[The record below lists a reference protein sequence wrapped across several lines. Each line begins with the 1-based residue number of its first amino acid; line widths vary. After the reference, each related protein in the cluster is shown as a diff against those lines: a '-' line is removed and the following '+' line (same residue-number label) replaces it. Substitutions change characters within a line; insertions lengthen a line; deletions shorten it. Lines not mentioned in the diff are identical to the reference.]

1 MRFLACITL
10 ALVAVTSLSP
20 VNAQQAEKRVALVI
34 GNAAY
39 QPEALPTPANDAG
52 LIAQTL
58 QAAGFDVVGA
68 RDLDQ
73 DTLRRTF
80 REFLDKVSASGPDS
94 VAVIYL
100 GGYGVQLEGEN
111 YFVPVDAKLARDTD
125 VPLETLRL
133 SDYIRPL
140 AALKIKAGIVIL
152 DAARANPFAR
162 SDQPLASGLALVE
175 PEPHMLIAFNAAP
188 GTVAPQEAGP
198 YGAYAQALA
207 EMIRT
212 GGLPLAEVFDR
223 TRLRVNEMTKGGEVP
238 WSASKIEAP
247 FMFFDRAP
255 DAPPPTASNEQIA
268 AMRARPIRDLDA
280 QEAYVAALERDTL
293 RGYLDFLAAY
303 PNDPMARRVRAIVAA
318 RREAIT
324 WRHTRSIDTPQA
336 YWSYLRRYPRGP
348 HVADAH
354 RRLAYLAAAFEPPP
368 MFTAI
373 DYDVPPP
380 PEDEVVYFRRPV
392 LVFDD
397 PDYGFA
403 PPPPPPVFFLPP
415 PPPDFVV
422 LAPPPPVFAAF
433 VLPVPDYVPMP
444 AYYSPP
450 PYVAPPPPNVIYN
463 NIHNTV
469 VVNNTTNM
477 VTITRPG
484 GQAQTVTPA
493 QALAPQPVSATPA
506 ATPSATQQPAA
517 QQPATSASGTPSTPT
532 APGIA
537 ATSPHGVSPGVA
549 AAGAA
554 VAGAALLAPAL
565 PKTVAKKAAVTAPH
579 QSPQVPVQQTK
590 PPAPGSQPAAT
601 QPDHTPTSP
610 DRKSTTAPL
619 PGTPGGQPLPSVN
632 GRSQEIP
639 HQPLHPATQTA
650 PVQSGGKAIAQPGPS
665 PSSQRSPPAQPAK
678 QDTGVKPAVTSP
690 QTPASPGHKSALQPL
705 PGAPGAQSLP
715 SVNGKPPILGQPQ
728 HPTTTP
734 ASPTPS
740 GKAAVQPLPGP
751 GGQPGS
757 PTQPPKQDAGAK
769 PAVVTPPLSP
779 ASPGQKSAV
788 QPLPGVPSAQSPPS
802 VNGKPPIPGQPQHP
816 QMQQHT
822 PAPPPVSPAQSGG
835 KAALHP
841 LPSPHNQS
849 SRPVSPVQAPQQK
862 PITSHPPAPA
872 ASPQIVRPSPPPAAH
887 SAPPPAMRPVPPPP
901 QIAHPAPP
909 AARAAPP
916 AAAVARP
923 APPAMA
929 RPAPPPPPQMA
940 WPAPP
945 PVARPAPPPA
955 ARPAPQAAKP
965 CIESNGQPCKK

>member
-1 MRFLACITL
+1 MRVLACIAL
-10 ALVAVTSLSP
+10 ALIALTSLSP
-20 VNAQQAEKRVALVI
+20 TNAQQAEKRVALVI

-39 QPEALPTPANDAG
+39 QSEALPTTANDAG

-80 REFLDKVSASGPDS
+80 REFLDKVSASGPDT
-94 VAVIYL
+94 VAFIYL

-140 AALKIKAGIVIL
+140 AALKIKAGIVVL
-152 DAARANPFAR
+152 DAARANPFSG

-188 GTVAPQEAGP
+188 GTAAPQEKGP

-212 GGLPLAEVFDR
+212 GGLPLADVFDR

-268 AMRARPIRDLDA
+268 TMRARPIRDLDA
-280 QEAYVAALERDTL
+280 QDAYVAALERDTL

-324 WRHTRSIDTPQA
+324 WRYTRSVDTPQA

-368 MFTAI
+368 TFTAI
-373 DYDVPPP
+373 SYDVPPP
-380 PEDEVVYFRRPV
+380 PEDEIVYFRQPV

-450 PYVAPPPPNVIYN
+450 PYVAPPPQNVIYN

-469 VVNNTTNM
+469 VINTTTNM

-484 GQAQTVTPA
+484 GQPQTVTPA
-493 QALAPQPVSATPA
+493 QALASQPVSATPA

-517 QQPATSASGTPSTPT
+517 QQPAAPASGAPTTPT

-537 ATSPHGVSPGVA
+537 ATPPHGVSPGVA

-565 PKTVAKKAAVTAPH
+565 PKTVAKKAAMIRPQNPSAPAQQSKSPAQAGQPGAAQSGQPNAGRGQTAPA
-579 QSPQVPVQQTK
+579 SL
-590 PPAPGSQPAAT
+590 
-601 QPDHTPTSP
+601 DHKLTSP
-610 DRKSTTAPL
+610 PL
-619 PGTPGGQPLPSVN
+619 PGGPGGQPLPSAN
-632 GRSQEIP
+632 GKLPIKG
-639 HQPLHPATQTA
+639 QPQHSLHA
-650 PVQSGGKAIAQPGPS
+650 PSGGKAAVRPLPS
-665 PSSQRSPPAQPAK
+665 PSGQPGSPVQSPKRDTGAEPVASPPQTSPSP
-678 QDTGVKPAVTSP
+678 DHKPAA
-690 QTPASPGHKSALQPL
+690 QRLH
-705 PGAPGAQSLP
+705 GAPSLP
-715 SVNGKPPILGQPQ
+715 SVNGKPP
-728 HPTTTP
+728 
-734 ASPTPS
+734 
-740 GKAAVQPLPGP
+740 V
-751 GGQPGS
+751 
-757 PTQPPKQDAGAK
+757 
-769 PAVVTPPLSP
+769 
-779 ASPGQKSAV
+779 
-788 QPLPGVPSAQSPPS
+788 
-802 VNGKPPIPGQPQHP
+802 PGQPHRP
-816 QMQQHT
+816 QTQQET
-822 PAPPPVSPAQSGG
+822 LSPPVASPAQSGR
-835 KAALHP
+835 KTVVRP
-841 LPSPHNQS
+841 PTSPHGQS
-849 SRPVSPVQAPQQK
+849 DRQVSPAHPARQKPVASQPRTRAASPHIARPTPPPAVRSAPRPVSR
-862 PITSHPPAPA
+862 PAP
-872 ASPQIVRPSPPPAAH
+872 PPRMRPSPPP
-887 SAPPPAMRPVPPPP
+887 
-901 QIAHPAPP
+901 Q
-909 AARAAPP
+909 
-916 AAAVARP
+916 
-923 APPAMA
+923 MA
-929 RPAPPPPPQMA
+929 R
-940 WPAPP
+940 P
-945 PVARPAPPPA
+945 PVARPTPPHVTRPTPPPKA
-955 ARPAPQAAKP
+955 HPTPQATKP
-965 CIESNGQPCKK
+965 CVHGQPCKR